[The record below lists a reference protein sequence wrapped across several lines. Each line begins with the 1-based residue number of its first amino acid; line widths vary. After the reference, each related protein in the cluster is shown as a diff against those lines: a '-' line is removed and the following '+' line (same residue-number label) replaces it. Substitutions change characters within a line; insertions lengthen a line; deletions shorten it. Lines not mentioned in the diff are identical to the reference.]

1 MRVIQFPERTEW
13 KKIMMRP
20 VADTSSLEMTV
31 SNILKEVRENGDDAV
46 RRFSLMFDKVSIE
59 NAEITQKEIG
69 EANSLVSDELKSAIQ
84 KAKKNIEFFH
94 KQQLQP
100 VEMIEPMAG
109 VQCWRKTVPIEK
121 VGLYIPGG
129 TAPLFSTLL
138 MLGIPAR
145 LAGCKEIVLCSPPD
159 QEGKLHP
166 AILYSAELTGISKIF
181 KIGGVQAIAA
191 MAYGTTTVPQVYKI
205 FGPGNQYVTCAKQ
218 MVQKE
223 GLAIDIP
230 AGPSEVAIYADQ
242 TADPAFVA
250 ADLLSQA
257 EHGVDSQVI
266 LVSTAQSVID
276 HVLTELENQIKKLER
291 KTIAEKSL
299 ANSKA
304 VLVKTQEEAIDLLN
318 EYAPEH
324 LILACRNPEKAAAGV
339 MNAGSVFL
347 GNYSPESVGDYASGT
362 NHVLPTNGY
371 ARSYSGVSM
380 DSFVKRITFQQLTP
394 KGLENI
400 GKAVITMA
408 EAEGLQAHANAIRV
422 RLDKK

>member
-13 KKIMMRP
+13 RKIMMRP